1 MKKLFLAIRHG
12 DLQKVKDLID
22 NDPELVHCTAKQP
35 PKKDD
40 GQSPLQVALKTGNFD
55 IANYLL
61 DMGADPNFM
70 ESEDCYY
77 NKWRAPALHDAIR
90 AAVMESR
97 WSVQRGGWRGEP
109 VYYEVMSKSE
119 VTEQAYRVLGKMIS
133 FEGDVNK
140 LDSVGINSVWRFFLD
155 ANQVLPRDDEDK
167 VYQFTDEVHGDMLRI
182 LKLLKSSGARFDIV
196 HPATGWTVSQ
206 YFTKGAAKTLLEEI
220 TAWEGD
226 SAQ

>member
-40 GQSPLQVALKTGNFD
+40 GQSPLQVALKSGNFA
-55 IANYLL
+55 IADYLL

-77 NKWRAPALHDAIR
+77 SEWRAPALHDAIR

-97 WSVQRGGWRGEP
+97 WNVRRGGWRDEP
-109 VYYEVMSKSE
+109 VRYEEMSNPE
-119 VTEQAYRVLGKMIS
+119 VTGQAYRLLEKMIS
-133 FEGDVNK
+133 LGGDVNK
-140 LDSVGINSVWRFFLD
+140 LDSVGVNSVWRFFLD
-155 ANQVLPRDDEDK
+155 AYQVLPRDDDDNRNLFSDK
-167 VYQFTDEVHGDMLRI
+167 VHSDLLRI
-182 LKLLKSSGARFDIV
+182 LKLLKSAGARFDVV
-196 HPATGWTVSQ
+196 HPSVGWTVKER
-206 YFTKGAAKTLLEEI
+206 FTKGATKTLLEEI
-220 TAWEGD
+220 TAWNGD
-226 SAQ
+226 

>member
-40 GQSPLQVALKTGNFD
+40 GQSPLQVALKSGNFA
-55 IANYLL
+55 IADYLL

-77 NKWRAPALHDAIR
+77 SEWRAPALHDAIR

-97 WSVQRGGWRGEP
+97 WNVRRGGWRDEP
-109 VYYEVMSKSE
+109 VRYEEMSNPE
-119 VTEQAYRVLGKMIS
+119 VTGQAYRLLEKMIS
-133 FEGDVNK
+133 LGGDVNK
-140 LDSVGINSVWRFFLD
+140 LDSVGVNSVWRFFLD
-155 ANQVLPRDDEDK
+155 AYQVLPRDDDDNRNLFSDK
-167 VYQFTDEVHGDMLRI
+167 VHSDLLRI
-182 LKLLKSSGARFDIV
+182 LKLLKSAGARFDVV
-196 HPATGWTVSQ
+196 HPSVGWTVKER
-206 YFTKGAAKTLLEEI
+206 FTKGATKILLEEI
-220 TAWEGD
+220 TAWNGV
-226 SAQ
+226 

>member
-40 GQSPLQVALKTGNFD
+40 GQSPLQVALKTANFD
-55 IANYLL
+55 IADYLL

-77 NKWRAPALHDAIR
+77 SEWRAPALHDAIR

-97 WSVQRGGWRGEP
+97 WNVRRGGWRDEP
-109 VYYEVMSKSE
+109 VRYEEMSNPE
-119 VTEQAYRVLGKMIS
+119 VTGQAYRLLEKMIS
-133 FEGDVNK
+133 LGGDVNK
-140 LDSVGINSVWRFFLD
+140 LDSVGVNSVWRFFLD
-155 ANQVLPRDDEDK
+155 AYQVLPRDDDDNRNLFSDK
-167 VYQFTDEVHGDMLRI
+167 VHSDLLRI
-182 LKLLKSSGARFDIV
+182 LKLLKSAGARFDVV
-196 HPATGWTVSQ
+196 HPSVGWTVKER
-206 YFTKGAAKTLLEEI
+206 FTKGATKTLLEEI
-220 TAWEGD
+220 TAWNGD
-226 SAQ
+226 